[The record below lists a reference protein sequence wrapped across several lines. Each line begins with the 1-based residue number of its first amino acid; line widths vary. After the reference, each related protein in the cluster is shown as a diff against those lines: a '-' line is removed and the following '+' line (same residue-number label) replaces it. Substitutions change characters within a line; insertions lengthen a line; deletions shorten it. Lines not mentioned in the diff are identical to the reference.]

1 MFNLIPA
8 LPYQRRLPHS
18 FFMYMTIDSTLNR
31 KVIRWQAEPHLQQNF
46 DLYSTQHRDFALLLS
61 RGSER
66 SVVEFWLDMAL
77 NNFSPLQAWEPESR
91 VSKAWRHL
99 SLYCEES
106 CYRAAALVW
115 KDDKYRCW
123 EEYIFLARCLVYDT
137 GRFQAILTK
146 YNPSDSP
153 LDVYMTEVLRKTIK
167 DEATVAKF
175 SKWRLLC
182 KKSDKEL
189 REALA
194 RYGRL
199 EPEISR
205 FLFARK
211 YFKQVYQAS
220 KIQTTKTQKRWVDPD
235 ITDFEETARVY
246 NAQKLLS
253 MAPHQVA
260 VGAEVSGKE
269 VQQWMEICVLAL
281 QNYPKSITPSVSLEA
296 MHAQGYEIESG
307 RSLYDDVSGMTS
319 YVSSLWRHTDSVLQD
334 ELLKLNSEQQ
344 EIIYMYYRLR
354 WNQNQIAAKFSV
366 TQGAIARRLQT
377 IERRLIQ
384 AIFTIKQPP
393 QWVKDYITN
402 WLYCN
407 YETPDNSDLIHTVLV
422 AGVKRLKV
430 EFQDLLRLHYAQ
442 KLDVNII
449 AMRLSISSETVD
461 NLIYQAQCELE
472 VILLKEL
479 DILIRKFL
487 SVWLTKQYKR
497 NHKLVSAPC
506 SNQLVSVGD

>member
-8 LPYQRRLPHS
+8 LPKQRRLPHR

-31 KVIRWQAEPHLQQNF
+31 KVIRWQAEPHLQRNF
-46 DLYSTQHRDFALLLS
+46 DLYSTQHQDFAMLMS

-66 SVVEFWLDMAL
+66 GVVEFWLDMAL
-77 NNFSPLQAWEPESR
+77 NNFSPLEAWEPKGR
-91 VSKAWRHL
+91 VSKALRHL

-106 CYRAAALVW
+106 CYRAASLVW

-137 GRFQAILTK
+137 ARFQAILTK

-175 SKWRLLC
+175 SRWRLLC

-189 REALA
+189 REALV

-211 YFKQVYQAS
+211 YFKQIYQAS
-220 KIQTTKTQKRWVDPD
+220 KIQTTKIQKRWVDPD
-235 ITDFEETARVY
+235 ITDFNETAQVY

-260 VGAEVSGKE
+260 VGVEVSGDE
-269 VQQWMEICVLAL
+269 IQRWMEICILAL
-281 QNYPKSITPSVSLEA
+281 QNYPKSITPSVSFEA
-296 MHAQGYEIESG
+296 MHAQGYEIESS
-307 RSLYDDVSGMTS
+307 SLYDDVSGMTS
-319 YVSSLWRHTDSVLQD
+319 YVNSLWGHTDSVLQD

-344 EIIYMYYRLR
+344 EIIYMYYALR
-354 WNQNQIAAKFSV
+354 WNQNQIAAKFGV

-393 QWVKDYITN
+393 QWVKQYIAS
-402 WLYCN
+402 WLYYD
-407 YETPDNSDLIHTVLV
+407 YETPDNLDLIHAVLV
-422 AGVKRLKV
+422 ASVKRLKV

-442 KLDVNII
+442 RLDVNII
-449 AMRLSISSETVD
+449 ATRLGISPDGVD
-461 NLIYQAQCELE
+461 GLIYQAQCELE
-472 VILLKEL
+472 LLVLKEI
-479 DILIRKFL
+479 DILIGKFL
-487 SVWLTKQYKR
+487 NAWLIKQYKN
-497 NHKLVSAPC
+497 NHKFVSAPD
-506 SNQLVSVGD
+506 SKQLAGIQ